1 MRPDTPLRGILGGA
15 LTLAACALFALF
27 LNWAPTGL
35 NGYQLRILN
44 LIAING
50 ILGLSLNLIY
60 GMTGMFSLGHA
71 GFMAIGAYV
80 SALLILS
87 PAQKEAMWILEPIA
101 PWLLNLQAPFLVS
114 LLAAG
119 LIAAFFGW
127 LIALPVLRAAR
138 SAGARAAH
146 LQQSFAR
153 LEQLQAESQRKG
165 SQPNVLIA
173 SVVEVGLLLVMA
185 AGVSWAVQGSLNV
198 AVLAA
203 VAVMLARF
211 AEPLSSFISFTSTLD
226 LMETAL
232 ERIEALL
239 AVPPLP
245 QLSPGQTPLRFD
257 IAFEGIDFAY
267 ASGGPKVLSGFCA
280 TLPAHSMTAFVGPSG
295 GGKTTVTRLLMRHAD
310 AQAGSVRIGGVDVR
324 HIAPETLNRLISVVF
339 QDVYLFDD
347 TVLANIRMARPE
359 ATDEEVRQAARAA
372 QCLDFIERLPQGWHT
387 RIGEAG
393 GRLSGGERQRISI
406 ARALL
411 KNAPIVVLDEPTAAL
426 DTESECAV
434 QRAIETLVQ
443 ERTVIVIAHRLSTIV
458 AARQPPGVRRG
469 RALEAGAHEELL
481 QKNGRYAALWRAQ
494 QQAKQW
500 RA

>member
-1 MRPDTPLRGILGGA
+1 M
-15 LTLAACALFALF
+15 
-27 LNWAPTGL
+27 
-35 NGYQLRILN
+35 
-44 LIAING
+44 
-50 ILGLSLNLIY
+50 
-60 GMTGMFSLGHA
+60 
-71 GFMAIGAYV
+71 
-80 SALLILS
+80 
-87 PAQKEAMWILEPIA
+87 
-101 PWLLNLQAPFLVS
+101 
-114 LLAAG
+114 
-119 LIAAFFGW
+119 
-127 LIALPVLRAAR
+127 
-138 SAGARAAH
+138 
-146 LQQSFAR
+146 
-153 LEQLQAESQRKG
+153 
-165 SQPNVLIA
+165 LIA

-203 VAVMLARF
+203 VTVMLARF

-267 ASGGPKVLSGFCA
+267 ASGCPKVLSGFSA

-393 GRLSGGERQRISI
+393 GRLSHQH
-406 ARALL
+406 
-411 KNAPIVVLDEPTAAL
+411 
-426 DTESECAV
+426 
-434 QRAIETLVQ
+434 
-443 ERTVIVIAHRLSTIV
+443 RTRPAQKRAHRRAGRADGGAGHRKRMRR
-458 AARQPPGVRRG
+458 AAR
-469 RALEAGAHEELL
+469 H
-481 QKNGRYAALWRAQ
+481 
-494 QQAKQW
+494 
-500 RA
+500 

>member
-1 MRPDTPLRGILGGA
+1 
-15 LTLAACALFALF
+15 
-27 LNWAPTGL
+27 
-35 NGYQLRILN
+35 
-44 LIAING
+44 
-50 ILGLSLNLIY
+50 
-60 GMTGMFSLGHA
+60 
-71 GFMAIGAYV
+71 
-80 SALLILS
+80 
-87 PAQKEAMWILEPIA
+87 MW
-101 PWLLNLQAPFLVS
+101 
-114 LLAAG
+114 
-119 LIAAFFGW
+119 
-127 LIALPVLRAAR
+127 
-138 SAGARAAH
+138 
-146 LQQSFAR
+146 

-310 AQAGSVRIGGVDVR
+310 AQAGDRKSNV
-324 HIAPETLNRLISVVF
+324 
-339 QDVYLFDD
+339 
-347 TVLANIRMARPE
+347 
-359 ATDEEVRQAARAA
+359 
-372 QCLDFIERLPQGWHT
+372 
-387 RIGEAG
+387 
-393 GRLSGGERQRISI
+393 
-406 ARALL
+406 
-411 KNAPIVVLDEPTAAL
+411 
-426 DTESECAV
+426 
-434 QRAIETLVQ
+434 
-443 ERTVIVIAHRLSTIV
+443 
-458 AARQPPGVRRG
+458 
-469 RALEAGAHEELL
+469 
-481 QKNGRYAALWRAQ
+481 
-494 QQAKQW
+494 
-500 RA
+500 

>member
-1 MRPDTPLRGILGGA
+1 MDTAAESVTPLRQTWQRL
-15 LTLAACALFALF
+15 
-27 LNWAPTGL
+27 
-35 NGYQLRILN
+35 
-44 LIAING
+44 
-50 ILGLSLNLIY
+50 
-60 GMTGMFSLGHA
+60 M
-71 GFMAIGAYV
+71 
-80 SALLILS
+80 
-87 PAQKEAMWILEPIA
+87 
-101 PWLLNLQAPFLVS
+101 
-114 LLAAG
+114 
-119 LIAAFFGW
+119 
-127 LIALPVLRAAR
+127 R
-138 SAGARAAH
+138 SAGVRAAH

-203 VAVMLARF
+203 VTVMLARF

-267 ASGGPKVLSGFCA
+267 ASGCPKVLSGFSA

-406 ARALL
+406 APVIIDEAFGKADNEYTALAMNIFANFGFQMIIATPLKSVMTLEPYIGGACFVTIKDRRDSAVLLIEYDDDQQRLQLDAQARA
-411 KNAPIVVLDEPTAAL
+411 E
-426 DTESECAV
+426 TE
-434 QRAIETLVQ
+434 TD
-443 ERTVIVIAHRLSTIV
+443 
-458 AARQPPGVRRG
+458 
-469 RALEAGAHEELL
+469 
-481 QKNGRYAALWRAQ
+481 
-494 QQAKQW
+494 
-500 RA
+500 